1 MILGSSSLDY
11 SLESVIP
18 HGPSV
23 TQMKMSKRDNR
34 VWREYEQI
42 FREAQ
47 AEEIIFLLQKGFSLF
62 QTYLQTNIS

>member
-1 MILGSSSLDY
+1 
-11 SLESVIP
+11 
-18 HGPSV
+18 
-23 TQMKMSKRDNR
+23 MKMSKRDNR